1 VEQNQEMPNKL
12 DDRFQHSAPGRDMLE
27 KGAILQRD
35 GTYAIAPHI
44 PGGLITD
51 TELLIKIANVAKKYN
66 CPAIKVT
73 SSQRIAI
80 VGLKG
85 EDIDAAWNDLGMAP
99 GAAIGL
105 CVRSVK
111 FCPGTTFCK
120 RGQQD
125 SVGLGTEIDQRYHGM
140 TLPSKFKISVS
151 GCPNKCMDALMI
163 DFGVMGAPKGFTV
176 YVGGNGGVNPRF
188 GEKLAEH
195 QTSEQVLEILDRTM
209 EFYKKEART
218 NERLGRFIDRTGFD
232 AFRQKML
239 PEHTLH

>member
-1 VEQNQEMPNKL
+1 MENNQETAVQL
-12 DDRFQHSAPGRDMLE
+12 DERFQHSMPGHDMLE

-44 PGGLITD
+44 PGGIITD
-51 TELLIKIANVAKKYN
+51 PELLIKIAGVAKKFN
-66 CPAIKVT
+66 CPVIKVT

-80 VGLKG
+80 VGLKR
-85 EDIDAAWNDLGMAP
+85 EDVDAAWQELGMKP

-125 SVGLGTEIDQRYHGM
+125 SVGLGSEIDKRYHGM

-151 GCPNKCMDALMI
+151 GCPNKCMDAMVI
-163 DFGVMGAPKGFTV
+163 DFGVVGTPKGFTV
-176 YVGGNGGVNPRF
+176 YVGGNGGLNPRF

-195 QTSEQVLEILDRTM
+195 QTSEQVLDILDRTIAY
-209 EFYKKEART
+209 YKKEART
-218 NERLGRFIDRTGFD
+218 NERLGKFIDRVGFD
-232 AFRQKML
+232 RFRQEVI
-239 PEHTLH
+239 PGQTFH